1 MQNKKSMDVRTIVAM
16 ANKEQPSEPAPIPV
30 ELIVRQTT

>member
-1 MQNKKSMDVRTIVAM
+1 MISATAVRTIVAM